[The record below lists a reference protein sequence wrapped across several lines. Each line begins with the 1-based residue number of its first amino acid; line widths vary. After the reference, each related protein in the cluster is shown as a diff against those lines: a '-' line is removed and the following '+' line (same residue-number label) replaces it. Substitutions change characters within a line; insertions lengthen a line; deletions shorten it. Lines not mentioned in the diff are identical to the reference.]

1 MIFLQTTTGTFD
13 IVTEMLTKFAGAL
26 PKIILAVII
35 FVIGYII
42 SKLVASVVT
51 KLLSKIGVDKLGE
64 KLNEIDIISK
74 SNFSVVPSKILG
86 KIFYYMLL
94 LIFTLV
100 ATDVLGVPAVS
111 QLFKDIISFI
121 PNLLVA
127 IIVLILG
134 ILLADLIKNIVYTA
148 CNSLGIPSA
157 KLIASFLFYFLF
169 INVVIMAL
177 TQANIETE
185 FIASNISILIGGAV
199 AAFAIGYGLASKEI
213 VANFIASFYSKDR
226 FQIGDQ
232 VIIDGEEGVIVDVDR
247 SALTIDNGEYRT
259 IVPLS
264 KTISEK
270 IKIKRQN

>member
-1 MIFLQTTTGTFD
+1 MIFLQTAGTFN

-26 PKIILAVII
+26 PKILLAILI
-35 FVIGYII
+35 FVIGFII
-42 SKLVASVVT
+42 SKIIASIIT
-51 KLLSKIGVDKLGE
+51 KLLSKMGIDKLGE
-64 KLNEIDIISK
+64 KLNDIDIISK
-74 SNFSVVPSKILG
+74 SNMSIVPSKIIG
-86 KIFYYMLL
+86 KFIYYMLL

-111 QLFKDIISFI
+111 QLFRDIISFI

-177 TQANIETE
+177 TQANIQTD

-199 AAFAIGYGLASKEI
+199 AAFAIGYGLASKDV

-226 FQIGDQ
+226 FEIGDK
-232 VIIDGEEGVIVDVDR
+232 VVIDGEQGEIVDIDR
-247 SALTIDNGEYRT
+247 SAITIDNGEYRT

-270 IKIKRQN
+270 IKILKP